1 MAYYDPMKSIFT
13 RLYVAMKLNTK
24 SHGTIMSLNKFF
36 IFGFFDLSIKNQI
49 MKGRLSWWKDF

>member
-24 SHGTIMSLNKFF
+24 SHGTILSLNKFF

-49 MKGRLSWWKDF
+49 MKGRLS